1 MSKHNTATE
10 VAQQA
15 FNQGLDFLSNLISN
29 GKGEVG
35 RAVKTA
41 RQQGKKTAKN
51 FRKTVDGI
59 IANAG
64 VTEIRRK
71 AVDVLSQIRVENVI
85 EDGAIENVVGMIRDN
100 VSSTVNKLQDLEV
113 VEYAKVKMKDT
124 REQVMSALQIPSHA
138 DVEQLTRKLAALEKK
153 LNTIKRHDARH

>member
-100 VSSTVNKLQDLEV
+100 VSSTVTKLQDLEV
-113 VEYAKVKMKDT
+113 VEYAKVKM
-124 REQVMSALQIPSHA
+124 MSALQIPSHA